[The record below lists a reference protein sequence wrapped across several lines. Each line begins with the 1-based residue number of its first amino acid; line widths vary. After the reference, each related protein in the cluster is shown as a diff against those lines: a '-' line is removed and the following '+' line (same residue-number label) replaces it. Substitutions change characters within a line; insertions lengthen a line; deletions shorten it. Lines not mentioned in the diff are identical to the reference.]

1 MIVVVITGPIA
12 SGKSTLARA
21 VAVELADRGTD
32 SAVIELDLIYEML
45 DPSRRPKTDE
55 AVWREARQLAGTIAA
70 ELGGQRSAVI
80 VEGEFATDG
89 QRADLRNELLPM
101 WQTSFVTL
109 TVEFDV
115 AWRRAVADPT
125 RGISKDKD
133 FLAAHYR
140 ALGNAQ
146 QADDLVLDTGNVSV
160 SLAARSVADWL
171 LEVSQEDDPGGRRSS
186 GPIPNPRPPTG

>member
-32 SAVIELDLIYEML
+32 SAAIELDLIYEML

-55 AVWREARQLAGTIAA
+55 AVWRETRRLAGTIA
-70 ELGGQRSAVI
+70 EGLGGQRSVVI

-89 QRADLRNELLPM
+89 QRADLRDKLPPT
-101 WQTSFVTL
+101 WQASFVTL

-115 AWRRAVADPT
+115 AWRRAMADPT

-140 ALGNAQ
+140 ALANAQ

-160 SLAARSVADWL
+160 SLAARSVAEWL
-171 LEVSQEDDPGGRRSS
+171 LEVSQ
-186 GPIPNPRPPTG
+186 